1 MAIHTSDPFQ
11 ALVTR
16 RDNDTVS
23 SVIEQRSP
31 ARLTLG
37 EVRIR
42 TCYAGVN
49 YKDCLA
55 IQGLA
60 RIIREFPR
68 VGGIEAV
75 GQIIESASPAFSV
88 GDQVMAHG
96 FDLGISQD
104 GGFAQQLQ
112 VAGEYVQKL
121 PSGLT
126 LREAAILGVPGF
138 TVGLALDRF
147 EANGLTRQS
156 GPIAVSGAN
165 GAVGML
171 AIAILA
177 RAGYEVV
184 ALTRRTELTPALRQL
199 GASDVLDTA
208 VTQSNR
214 PLETARFAAAIDN
227 VGGPVLSWLLR
238 SMSDSGQVAS
248 VGNAAGN
255 TFEGSVLPF
264 FVRRV
269 QIFGVLANAPWD
281 QRYRV
286 WNRLAT
292 EWRLDFSQLEP
303 YVHWVDLAKVPD
315 LVQRQLKGAAHG
327 RSLVAYG
334 VSA

>member
-1 MAIHTSDPFQ
+1 MHGKDFQ

-16 RDNDTVS
+16 QNGETVS
-23 SVIEQRSP
+23 NALEWRSP
-31 ARLTLG
+31 VSLSPG

-42 TCYAGVN
+42 TAYAGVN

-55 IQGLA
+55 IQGQA
-60 RIIREFPR
+60 RIIRDFPR

-75 GQIIESASPAFSV
+75 GQIIESANSSFAV
-88 GDQVMAHG
+88 GDPVMAHG
-96 FDLGISQD
+96 FDMGISQD
-104 GGFAQQLQ
+104 GGFAQQLH
-112 VAGEYVQKL
+112 VSGDHVQKI
-121 PSGLT
+121 PSGLS
-126 LREAAILGVPGF
+126 LREAAVLGVPGF

-147 EANGLTRQS
+147 EAQGLTPQS
-156 GPIAVSGAN
+156 GPVAVSGAN

-171 AIAILA
+171 TIALLA
-177 RAGYEVV
+177 QAGYEVV
-184 ALTRRTELTPALRQL
+184 ALTRRTELAPALQQL
-199 GASDVLDTA
+199 GASEVLDTA
-208 VTQSNR
+208 ITQSNR

-227 VGGPVLSWLLR
+227 VGGAVLSWLLR
-238 SMSDSGQVAS
+238 SMSDSGQIAS

-269 QIFGVLANAPWD
+269 QIFGVLANAPWE

-292 EWRLDFSQLEP
+292 EWLPDFALLEP
-303 YVHWVDLAKVPD
+303 YVHVVELADVPD
-315 LVQRQLKGAAHG
+315 LVQRQLKGSAHG

-334 VSA
+334 DLL